1 MMIYLAIVILG
12 TFAGFV
18 SGIIGTGG
26 SIILLPILSW
36 RFGPQVAV
44 PIMAVASIMSNLS
57 RVIIWRKEINW
68 RACFAYSAL
77 AIPGAVLGANTLWHL
92 PPQMSDICIGAFFLI
107 LVPLMAWSRKHNLRL
122 NIGLLAT
129 CGLIVGFLTGMVFS
143 TGPMT
148 VPLFAGFG
156 LVKQGLI
163 ATESAASLIV
173 FVTKTSTFAAIGALP
188 PSVVFSG
195 IFVGASQ
202 IAGIFLSK
210 GLVARMPTR
219 LFHLLVAG
227 MMIVAGISMVW
238 NGINS
243 LS

>member
-12 TFAGFV
+12 AFAGFI

-92 PPQMSDICIGAFFLI
+92 PARISDICIGIFFLL
-107 LVPLMAWSRKHNLRL
+107 LVPFMFWTRKHNLRL
-122 NIGLLAT
+122 STWQLAVG
-129 CGLIVGFLTGMVFS
+129 GLIVGFLTGMVFS
-143 TGPMT
+143 TGPLT
-148 VPLFAGFG
+148 VPLFAGYG

-163 ATESAASLIV
+163 ATESAASFIV
-173 FVTKTSTFAAIGALP
+173 FVTKTSTFGAIGALP
-188 PSVVFSG
+188 LSVILSG
-195 IFVGASQ
+195 LFVGASQ
-202 IAGIFLSK
+202 ISGIYLSK
-210 GLVARMPTR
+210 GLVTRMPAKI
-219 LFHLLVAG
+219 FHLLVSG
-227 MMIVAGISMVW
+227 MMVVAGVSMVW
-238 NGINS
+238 SG
-243 LS
+243 L

>member
-1 MMIYLAIVILG
+1 MASGDKIVFQILNAPL
-12 TFAGFV
+12 TPAHRDDE
-18 SGIIGTGG
+18 SSDNQSSRLTW
-26 SIILLPILSW
+26 LLQPP
-36 RFGPQVAV
+36 G
-44 PIMAVASIMSNLS
+44 
-57 RVIIWRKEINW
+57 KINGKNVLH
-68 RACFAYSAL
+68 CFAYSAL

-92 PPQMSDICIGAFFLI
+92 PPQMSDICIGSFFLL

-122 NIGLLAT
+122 NIGLLAA

-156 LVKQGLI
+156 LMKQGLI